1 MNNQKQK
8 EQDTKTS
15 FRINQES
22 TQSLQ

>member
-8 EQDTKTS
+8 EQDTTTS